1 MNEILANSCFKDF
14 AIPLISVFLTIAIK
28 VVSRKDTFMEA
39 TKDDFAIGFDL
50 AVTALILL
58 VSYASKIAVDVH
70 ANTSTNIEAYKKKLE
85 FVPWLLFFFTLG
97 LWALSTLV
105 RRFGWEQGANKT
117 LKTSWGVVIPDIIGM
132 SALLFIVNYIE

>member
-1 MNEILANSCFKDF
+1 MNELLANSYFKDF
-14 AIPLISVFLTIAIK
+14 AIPLISVFLTIAVK

-50 AVTALILL
+50 TVTALILL
-58 VSYASKIAVDVH
+58 VSYASKIAVDIHLNISPQIEVH
-70 ANTSTNIEAYKKKLE
+70 KKKLE

-105 RRFGWEQGANKT
+105 RKYGWVQNQNRELT
-117 LKTSWGVVIPDIIGM
+117 MVCGVIVPDIIGLA
-132 SALLFIVNYIE
+132 ALLFIVNYID